1 MSLAAALSPT
11 RQKPMRERLE
21 FHPFLLPFERFVTP
35 PTNFVIAC
43 QRNCYL
49 YSRENSFFQFTG
61 NTMGMVSVKLC
72 FFFCDNIFF
81 NDEKV

>member
-1 MSLAAALSPT
+1 
-11 RQKPMRERLE
+11 MRERLE

-61 NTMGMVSVKLC
+61 NTMGMVSVKL
-72 FFFCDNIFF
+72 FFFCDKDIFF
-81 NDEKV
+81 NGEKV